1 MKIGG
6 ESSKGAEIIVFER
19 TEFQNGFGA
28 GLRDDLRIA
37 ISFTE
42 LVESVLIKS
51 RIQQCST
58 NAFPYRWSK
67 GVVKMSD
74 ALRVGAYGIVNE
86 DLKHLDKHW
95 PIPRIFV
102 EAWRFNSRWF
112 NAGTTRR
119 SVCGTEVLDPCIR
132 CVNSM
137 RVVGHRWRSGRSR
150 KTRREC
156 QIPRY
161 EEWCQDT

>member
-6 ESSKGAEIIVFER
+6 ESSKGAEIVVLER
-19 TEFQNGFGA
+19 AEFQNGFGA

-37 ISFTE
+37 ISFME

-51 RIQQCST
+51 GIQQRST
-58 NAFPYRWSK
+58 NVFPDRWSK

-95 PIPRIFV
+95 PIPRISV
-102 EAWRFNSRWF
+102 EAWSLHSRWF
-112 NAGTTRR
+112 DAGTTRF
-119 SVCGTEVLDPCIR
+119 SVCGTEIVDPCIR
-132 CVNSM
+132 RVDSM
-137 RVVGHRWRSGRSR
+137 RVVGR
-150 KTRREC
+150 
-156 QIPRY
+156 
-161 EEWCQDT
+161 